1 MLATARM
8 ARVILDRDPRLRLR
22 DEQSPDVRPPVTA
35 PAPERELRTYCA
47 PSSGDP
53 HGPTFLLLHG
63 IGLSHRE
70 FTGLARHLSRAGRVV
85 SFDLPG
91 FGSAPRPRHRLS
103 VQEHAAIVLRNVARL
118 GLGPVV
124 VVGHSMGA
132 QFAIEIAR
140 QRPEAVS
147 RVVLVG
153 PVVDAK
159 KRTLSAQSLV
169 LLRDSALEPPKT
181 QLMVT
186 IDYLRCGIPWFLTE
200 AFAMRDYPTHLA
212 IREVGHPLLILRGE
226 HDPIADA
233 SWCRR
238 LAAQAPDARVATIA
252 GHRHNVLHSNPAA
265 TAAAIVDFVR
275 ATA

>member
-1 MLATARM
+1 MGL
-8 ARVILDRDPRLRLR
+8 PSGNHRLRLR
-22 DEQSPDVRPPVTA
+22 DEQSPHARAPVTGSTRA
-35 PAPERELRTYCA
+35 LRTYCA
-47 PSSGDP
+47 PSTAELP
-53 HGPTFLLLHG
+53 GPTFLLLHG

-70 FTGLARHLSRAGRVV
+70 FTGLARELSRTGRVV

-91 FGSAPRPRHRLS
+91 FGPTPRPRHRLS
-103 VQEHAAIVLRNVARL
+103 VQEHAAIVLRTLDRL
-118 GLGPVV
+118 AVGPVV

-132 QFAIEIAR
+132 QFAIEVAR
-140 QRPEAVS
+140 QRPEAVD

-159 KRTLSAQSLV
+159 KRSLSAQTLV

-186 IDYLRCGIPWFLTE
+186 FDYLRCGIPWFLTE

-212 IREVGHPLLILRGE
+212 VREVGHPLLVIRGE

-233 SWCRR
+233 AWCRR
-238 LAAQAPDARVATIA
+238 LAAQAPDARVATIP
-252 GHRHNVLHSNPAA
+252 GHRHNVVHSNPTA
-265 TAAAIVDFVR
+265 TAAAILNFVR